1 MLSRFGALK
10 PSSCAT
16 TVLLLH
22 YCTTTVLV
30 QHYFTRPPALS
41 MVGESV
47 GWDIDADADVDVDAG
62 VDVVIVVVVQLFLK
76 QAP

>member
-30 QHYFTRPPALS
+30 QHYFARPPALS
-41 MVGESV
+41 MVGGSV
-47 GWDIDADADVDVDAG
+47 GWDIDADADVDAG